1 MEALASG
8 TLTVASTH
16 PSLDEACGDAALR
29 ADTADPRAFA
39 AALEWALEAGSQVRE
54 RGLAH
59 AARFTWRA
67 CGEAVLAGYES
78 ALTN

>member
-1 MEALASG
+1 MPVLG
-8 TLTVASTH
+8 LGVWQM
-16 PSLDEACGDAALR
+16 DEGAETENAV
-29 ADTADPRAFA
+29 
-39 AALEWALEAGSQVRE
+39 EWALEAGSQVRD

-59 AARFTWRA
+59 ASRFTWRA

>member
-1 MEALASG
+1 M
-8 TLTVASTH
+8 
-16 PSLDEACGDAALR
+16 DEASGDAALR
-29 ADTADPRAFA
+29 AESDDPRAFA
-39 AALEWALEAGSQVRE
+39 AALEWALEAGSQVRD

-67 CGEAVLAGYES
+67 CGEAVLSGYES